1 MHNGEAEQQRPF
13 YFVIRQLTENILP
26 LLYNSVVQPL
36 FKCCVSVLE
45 KKIER
50 IQWRVMKMI
59 RGTENLSYEER
70 FKKIRSA

>member
-1 MHNGEAEQQRPF
+1 MHNGEAEQQRPL

-45 KKIER
+45 KKN
-50 IQWRVMKMI
+50 WKDSVK
-59 RGTENLSYEER
+59 GNEND
-70 FKKIRSA
+70 